1 MKTLKLHSTQ
11 VEKFTNEKFEHH
23 LQVECDRILHKVA
36 IPLARENAEMNLPK
50 PETSVGIPF
59 TRDIWAEFQKL
70 VDFSKDN
77 NPAESEF
84 YKKQELEKL
93 FLEKENE
100 LSKSILENDEQIR
113 TKKGEI
119 ARKDQ
124 AIIEK
129 DEKWDRLR
137 WFLYLIM
144 LADILLAS
152 TVFELMGMNWW
163 GSILI
168 GFGLALSVLFFSEK
182 APDLIRKGKT
192 KLQRVGIICLLS
204 LVVITVFYCLAKFRI
219 IQLSDNLDVFKEGL
233 SPIIFVALN
242 YFVFAVVTIVS
253 YFNKPTE
260 EEQKILNE
268 INRKQKELIKL
279 EEEGKRLYQEKEENT
294 ASNFSQK
301 LTSAQVVVYAR
312 TSELRIISS
321 YEAVYGKYISTNLN
335 YRKDRLIPVFFNDP
349 PPPLR
354 TYFQPG
360 DTYLKEQ

>member
-59 TRDIWAEFQKL
+59 TRDIRAEFQKL

-100 LSKSILENDEQIR
+100 LSESILENDEQIR

-124 AIIEK
+124 TIIEK
-129 DEKWDRLR
+129 DEKWNRLR

-144 LADILLAS
+144 FADTILTS
-152 TVFELMGMNWW
+152 TVFELLGMNFW
-163 GSILI
+163 GAILI
-168 GFGLALSVLFFSEK
+168 GIGLALSLLYFCEK

-192 KLQRVGIICLLS
+192 KLQRIGIIILLS
-204 LVVITVFYCLAKFRI
+204 LIAINVFYWLSKLRI

-233 SPIIFVALN
+233 NPIIFVAIN
-242 YFVFAVVTIVS
+242 YFISAVVTIVS

-312 TSELRIISS
+312 TCELRIISS